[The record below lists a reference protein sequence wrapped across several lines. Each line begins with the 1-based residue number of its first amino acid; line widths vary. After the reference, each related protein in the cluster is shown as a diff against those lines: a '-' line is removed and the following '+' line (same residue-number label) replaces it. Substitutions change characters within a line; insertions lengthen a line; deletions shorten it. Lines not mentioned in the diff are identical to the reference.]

1 MNGRTVTYTSKTDL
15 VAAAVRE
22 LILTGELPPGA
33 PLKQRELSER
43 FGVSATPVR
52 EALGR
57 LQSEGLISCDTH
69 RGSTVAEADQGA
81 KTENF
86 QIRAALEALGAELAA
101 VRIGA
106 DELAALVDLNEEM
119 GRLAPEDGRFTE
131 LNRRLH
137 FGIYE
142 CAHSPLLL
150 TLLRLLWHSMPNGP
164 MTSRPHD
171 ESARQHRAI
180 LEALRLRDSVRAA
193 EETRSHIMGA
203 LAPSAAADLGGPPP
217 AREARARPGR

>member
-1 MNGRTVTYTSKTDL
+1 MRLDMNGRTVTYTSKTDL
-15 VAAAVRE
+15 VAAVVRE
-22 LILTGELPPGA
+22 LILTGELPPGT
-33 PLKQRELSER
+33 PLKQRELSDR

-69 RGSTVAEADQGA
+69 RGSTVAEAGQGA
-81 KTENF
+81 QTENF
-86 QIRAALEALGAELAA
+86 QIRAALESLGAELAA
-101 VRIGA
+101 VRIGT

-119 GRLAPEDGRFTE
+119 GRLAPEDGEFRK

-150 TLLRLLWHSMPNGP
+150 TLLRLLWHSMPDGP
-164 MTSRPHD
+164 VTSRPHD
-171 ESARQHRAI
+171 ESTRQHRDI
-180 LEALRLRDSVRAA
+180 LEALRRRDPAGAA
-193 EETRSHIMGA
+193 AATRSHILGA
-203 LAPSAAADLGGPPP
+203 LAPSAAAGLGDG
-217 AREARARPGR
+217 AAH